1 MASARSRFTLESSD
15 RDVVL
20 IDPFCPAARELA
32 RRTPPLNRLGGS
44 YVQACRD
51 RIEWFAA
58 PQTDDDGVP
67 IQRQRSPPDGLVDP
81 PDVQFDTA
89 VLYLLMQSCA
99 ANFSPTSFEVRML
112 VSAAQEILRRRIK
125 ACYMERGDSILEMLK
140 GDSIQ
145 RLKAGD
151 VPRADLYKV
160 MAMRK
165 FASERSAASSYS
177 DMHEIRFKTRWT
189 DLLRTDAELVDFYI
203 RHGWAFLSP
212 NDLIDLV
219 SQSAGA
225 KMRSYVGEVR
235 GKMEESGVEPHPFY
249 RRIGKIVSELAARS
263 HQDLAA
269 MGGELRE
276 ALYPP
281 CIKLA
286 QQGVDA
292 GSRNYAITVL
302 LTSFLSHARISPFA
316 GDAKISDFVDDI
328 SLVTDDL
335 LPRIFDAGARCNPP
349 LFDDQPIE
357 KANILYHLGFGLL
370 QNPRLADSGNS
381 TWYIPPNCEK
391 IQREVPMLCKPDAL
405 CRRIKNPINYYVIK
419 ARDESSQR
427 RGSSDEP
434 ARRT

>member
-1 MASARSRFTLESSD
+1 MESFD
-15 RDVVL
+15 RDAIL
-20 IDPFCPAARELA
+20 IDPFSPAARELA
-32 RRTPPLNRLGGS
+32 RKTPPLNRLGGS

-51 RIEWFAA
+51 RVEWFAA
-58 PQTDDDGVP
+58 PRADDEGVP
-67 IQRQRSPPDGLVDP
+67 VQKERAPPERLIDP
-81 PDVQFDTA
+81 PDIQFDTA

-99 ANFSPTSFEVRML
+99 ANFSPTSFEVRMM
-112 VSAAQEILRRRIK
+112 VSAGQEILRRRIK
-125 ACYMERGDSILEMLK
+125 ACYMRRGDSILEVLEAN
-140 GDSIQ
+140 SIHT
-145 RLKAGD
+145 LEAGD
-151 VPRADLYKV
+151 VPREDLYKV

-165 FASERSAASSYS
+165 FASERSGASSYS

-189 DLLRTDAELVDFYI
+189 DLLNADVELVDFYI
-203 RHGWAFLSP
+203 RQGWAFLSP

-219 SQSAGA
+219 SQSIGA
-225 KMRSYVGEVR
+225 RMRSYVAEVR
-235 GKMEESGVEPHPFY
+235 AKMEEAAIEPHPFF
-249 RRIGKIVSELAARS
+249 RRIGKIVAELAARS

-286 QQGVDA
+286 QEGVDA

-328 SLVTDDL
+328 SVVTEDL

-357 KANILYHLGFGLL
+357 RANILYHLGFGLI
-370 QNPRLADSGNS
+370 QAPRMADSGNS

-391 IQREVPMLCKPDAL
+391 IQREVPMLCKPDGL

-419 ARDESSQR
+419 ARDESR
-427 RGSSDEP
+427 EKDRAKGTDDGSRD
-434 ARRT
+434 RRT